1 LREQGGSY
9 ALTMA
14 MLGGRKLG
22 PATAL
27 VDEDILRVLLLDAP
41 GGEKA
46 VQIRYDMIDGAG
58 LSDGSVVITC
68 RDGRGFVA
76 TTSEAAAF
84 RQNVL
89 AACRALPEVTRA
101 LRALG
106 SRRETG
112 GGRRNPGDREGRF
125 FAPFISAR
133 RASMDARDAR
143 SVISAFDSRELLR
156 SLSATLTVFARE
168 SAGGMPPRQRALE
181 AELADGVEQLEA
193 ALDRLGEL
201 AADAARDVDDL
212 GRWRSWAAGV
222 QRVFEAADRAWV
234 TIEHALAERSQ
245 GAIQ

>member
-1 LREQGGSY
+1 
-9 ALTMA
+9 
-14 MLGGRKLG
+14 
-22 PATAL
+22 
-27 VDEDILRVLLLDAP
+27 
-41 GGEKA
+41 
-46 VQIRYDMIDGAG
+46 
-58 LSDGSVVITC
+58 
-68 RDGRGFVA
+68 
-76 TTSEAAAF
+76 
-84 RQNVL
+84 
-89 AACRALPEVTRA
+89 
-101 LRALG
+101 
-106 SRRETG
+106 
-112 GGRRNPGDREGRF
+112 
-125 FAPFISAR
+125 
-133 RASMDARDAR
+133 MDARDAR